1 MNELSNTNPNGL
13 TRLDALAQ
21 EARVYSEA
29 FVMSAFQ
36 LGRIFTEAKQY
47 LKHGEWLDWVRENT
61 GMSETYVR
69 DSMRVF
75 QKFGNKP
82 SMLTLDKS
90 KLFKLLPLPEGKVDD
105 FMEQHDVASMS
116 VREVG
121 EAVKRARAEEQAK
134 AEEAVKQARQEARA
148 EAEER
153 IQEAERRAVEAEE
166 KAGDTQHF
174 IELARKAA
182 ADRAAMER
190 EKKSIETELE
200 RQQKQF
206 DADMQEQQSAYDQLN
221 QDYLNLKSLQK
232 RGDADRTP
240 GDELSIG
247 VFTSAVREFIGLCAC
262 MPYMGRTFDAMDQG
276 EKERYNEQLSAIEGW
291 ATGAR
296 RALNTLIV
304 EGGVIDG

>member
-1 MNELSNTNPNGL
+1 MNELSNTNPSGIS
-13 TRLDALAQ
+13 RLDALAQ
-21 EARVYSEA
+21 EARTYSEA
-29 FVMSAFQ
+29 FVMNAFQ

-69 DSMRVF
+69 DSMRVY
-75 QKFGNKP
+75 QKFGDKP

-90 KLFKLLPLPEGKVDD
+90 KLFKLLALPEGKVDD
-105 FMEQHDVASMS
+105 FMEEHDVASMS

-121 EAVKRARAEEQAK
+121 EAVKQARAEERAK
-134 AEEAVKQARQEARA
+134 AEEAVRQARAEAEA

-153 IQEAERRAVEAEE
+153 IQNAERRALEAEE

-174 IELARKAA
+174 IELARRAN
-182 ADRAAMER
+182 DERAAMER
-190 EKKSIETELE
+190 EKKSIETELA

-232 RGDADRTP
+232 RGDANRAP

-262 MPYMGRTFDAMDQG
+262 MPYMGRAFDAMDDG
-276 EKERYNEQLSAIEGW
+276 EKERYSEQLSAIEGW
-291 ATGAR
+291 AAGAR
-296 RALNTLIV
+296 RALNTLII